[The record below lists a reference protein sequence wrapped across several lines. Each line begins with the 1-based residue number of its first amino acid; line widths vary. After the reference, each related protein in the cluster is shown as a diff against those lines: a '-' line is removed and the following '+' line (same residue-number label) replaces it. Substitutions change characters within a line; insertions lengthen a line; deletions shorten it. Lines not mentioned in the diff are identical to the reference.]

1 MRPPYP
7 SARASGLLMLS
18 VWLGSPV
25 VHAQAPTPIDQ
36 RRLEAA
42 RAIDARLRLGP
53 EDPSVARPNRS
64 LTNGGHEYDY
74 QDKAAA
80 IFARIDAG
88 EAPAARADEANQ
100 LLRYSMMGPYSIAS
114 AGQLVGDSGRW
125 MHRSRTLGMRLWL
138 LYGHFMDA
146 DLATEHRRRLEWMLR
161 EPYEESSEN
170 IRSTHNSSF
179 LLAHEALGETAR
191 PSYRALV
198 SWLQARL
205 QSWRTD
211 GMHEWGSEYAAW
223 TLIAMANVAELSTH
237 AELRGQARAFVDH
250 ALARQLEQSVG
261 PHFASAR
268 VRSYLHW
275 SANGYVPALSST
287 ASLWFG
293 TGPISDRTWADFV
306 ISNAT
311 PLALH
316 RAQQRL
322 AAPGVGVQRDDTAG
336 GRAWRHHTARGRDYL
351 LSVHQSLDGDGYALP
366 SGGTHD
372 VILAIVQSS
381 ASPRGVVIPYPYT
394 PTTPYSKKRNLAHR
408 AFGHGSSAFVL
419 GGGTTMPVWAGG
431 GRVTEV
437 PARLFHDVSFRVVL
451 EGGWA
456 FLTDGRIY
464 VGWAPTVGDPEL
476 DPEAADFGRPSR
488 DGGWLRSTHR
498 PGPQGELAVLE
509 VGDAS
514 THADFAAF
522 RAELLRRNP
531 RPRLSGGA
539 VDYRSR
545 DGATMR
551 IDATGAS
558 VDGVAYDPSAH
569 PRAATAHLSGQQL
582 DVGGEVWRADQP
594 DGAHRLPRR
603 LELGRPPAPPT
614 PTPGAPIGEV
624 RTADGGRLS
633 GWAFAPGARA
643 ATVRITAE
651 GDGRSLV
658 EIRATGPDPRPR
670 VQREIA
676 EHGGSIPTD
685 DAPVLWEVAV
695 PGRGTRRVRAWVLDA
710 NGGAPR
716 PLPSPDGRWVFEV
729 DADAPAPAPDAGTP
743 LETDASTPPPV
754 EPDAGPTPDAGV
766 PSVDASTPADS
777 DSTARADAGPP
788 AAEPLPRLDGG
799 CRCADAPGPDGRL
812 GWTALVLVLG
822 LGLLRRRR
830 IGSGAGLIALLVL
843 LGAGCVPEARSGL
856 QQLRPVARPD
866 AAVAEPDGGL
876 VDAGPPPDATAPEDV
891 GPRLD
896 AGHAEDAGPK
906 LDAGAPTDAGL
917 AVDAATPDAG
927 PPPPDAGPPDGCP
940 PGFSLL
946 GAACAPDAP
955 EPFRSRAEAEVC
967 GRWASDVVTVR
978 NEWTATD
985 PSNACDLGTVSE
997 DAYANAILRT
1007 NVYRWLAGLDPI
1019 SEDVARRPAQQACAV
1034 IQRALGRLN
1043 HYPPADSPCY
1053 TPEGAGAAGSSNLAM
1068 GGGSLAASVELYVGD
1083 RGVGSLGHRRW
1094 LLNPRALVTSFGYKP
1109 PYSCMYSFSN
1119 GARAD
1124 PDFVAWPPPGW
1135 VPVTAARGEW
1145 SFASTRFAPRPDTV
1159 VELSIDGAAPVVV
1172 EGHNPGGNYGWGTV
1186 VAFTPPGDP
1195 WRAGTVVQVSLRGT
1209 RGGDVAY
1216 TVAFSG
1222 CR

>member
-1 MRPPYP
+1 MVCPRAL
-7 SARASGLLMLS
+7 ARASSLVLVLAAIGHPT
-18 VWLGSPV
+18 GGR
-25 VHAQAPTPIDQ
+25 AQVPTPIDQ

-53 EDPSVARPNRS
+53 EDPSVATPNRS

-88 EAPAARADEANQ
+88 EVPAARAAEANQ
-100 LLRYSMMGPYSIAS
+100 LLRYSMMGPYAIAG

-138 LYGHFMDA
+138 LYGHRMDA
-146 DLATEHRRRLEWMLR
+146 DLAAEHRRRLEWMLR

-170 IRSTHNSSF
+170 ICSTHNASF

-198 SWLQARL
+198 AWLQARL
-205 QSWRTD
+205 QSWRTS

-237 AELRGQARAFVDH
+237 AALREQARAFVDH

-275 SANGYVPALSST
+275 SANGYVPALSAA

-293 TGPISDRTWADFV
+293 TGPISDRTWTDFV

-322 AAPGVGVQRDDTAG
+322 AAPGVGAQRDDTAG

-351 LSVHQSLDGDGYALP
+351 LSVHQSLDADGYTLP

-394 PTTPYSKKRNLAHR
+394 PTTPFSKKRNLAHR
-408 AFGHGSSAFVL
+408 AFGHGTSAFVL
-419 GGGTTMPVWAGG
+419 GGGTTHAVWAGG
-431 GRVTEV
+431 ARVTEV

-451 EGGWA
+451 DGGWA
-456 FLTDGRIY
+456 FLTDDRVY
-464 VGWAPTVGDPEL
+464 VGWAPTIGDPEL
-476 DPEAADFGRPSR
+476 DPDAADFGRPGR
-488 DGGWLRSTHR
+488 DGGWVRSTHR
-498 PGPQGELAVLE
+498 PGSQGELAVLE

-514 THADFAAF
+514 THVDFAAF

-531 RPRLSGGA
+531 RPRQSGGA
-539 VDYRSR
+539 VVYRGR
-545 DGATMR
+545 DGALMR
-551 IDATGAS
+551 IDASGAS
-558 VDGVAYDPSAH
+558 VDGVAWDPSAH
-569 PRAATAHLSGQQL
+569 PRAATAFLRDQQL
-582 DVGGEVWRADQP
+582 DVGGEVWRADRP
-594 DGAHRLPRR
+594 EGAHRLPRR
-603 LELGRPPAPPT
+603 LEFGRPPAPPT

-624 RTADGGRLS
+624 RTTDDGGLS

-643 ATVRITAE
+643 ATVRITADE
-651 GDGRSLV
+651 DGRTLI
-658 EIRATGPDPRPR
+658 ETRATGPDPRPR

-676 EHGGSIPTD
+676 EHGGSTPPD

-695 PGRGTRRVRAWVLDA
+695 PGRGPRRVRAWVLDA

-716 PLPSPDGRWVFEV
+716 PLASPDGRWVFEV
-729 DADAPAPAPDAGTP
+729 DADAPAPTPDAGTP
-743 LETDASTPPPV
+743 P
-754 EPDAGPTPDAGV
+754 EPDAGGLPPVGRDAGPGPDARAPTLDAATPDAGADPAPDAA
-766 PSVDASTPADS
+766 PSA
-777 DSTARADAGPP
+777 PP
-788 AAEPLPRLDGG
+788 RPRLDGG
-799 CRCADAPGPDGRL
+799 CRCVDGQRSGDRL
-812 GWTALVLVLG
+812 ALTSLALLLGFG
-822 LGLLRRRR
+822 LGRRRR
-830 IGSGAGLIALLVL
+830 ELWARAGRLALIVL
-843 LGAGCVPEARSGL
+843 LGAGCVPDARSGL
-856 QQLRPVARPD
+856 RRLQGGARAD
-866 AAVAEPDGGL
+866 AAIDASEGELPDVAPPDDAASPDDAGAEPDAGRGD
-876 VDAGPPPDATAPEDV
+876 DAGP
-891 GPRLD
+891 RF
-896 AGHAEDAGPK
+896 
-906 LDAGAPTDAGL
+906 DAGAPLDGGPAADAG
-917 AVDAATPDAG
+917 APDG
-927 PPPPDAGPPDGCP
+927 GSPPPDAGPPDGCP

-955 EPFRSRAEAEVC
+955 EPFRSRGEAEVC

-978 NEWTATD
+978 DEWTATD
-985 PSNACDLGTVSE
+985 PSDACDLGTVSE

-1007 NVYRWLAGLDPI
+1007 NVYRWLAGLDPV

-1043 HYPPADSPCY
+1043 HYPPADGPCY

-1109 PYSCMYSFSN
+1109 PYSCMYSFSS

-1124 PDFVAWPPPGW
+1124 PDFVSWPPPGW
-1135 VPVTAARGEW
+1135 VPTAAARGEW

-1172 EGHNPGGNYGWGTV
+1172 AGHDPGGNYGWGTV

-1195 WRAGTVVQVSLRGT
+1195 WRAGSIVQVALRGT

-1216 TVAFSG
+1216 TVAFTG